1 MKKILVT
8 MSIVLGMFIL
18 MSNSGCEETT
28 KSQPSADEQLAKQT
42 EQAMQ
47 EANRETGYP
56 AITNFQEKKTMK
68 YIYELRDQ
76 ENLICHAYFFNEL
89 KGELGA
95 YIGKCIGYG
104 LPYSTQFS
112 NPEKVEVYNEWSSST
127 YGKGGV
133 YGTLPQPEPNG
144 LFMPGGLSAT
154 WLLLIDPETNE
165 PRPVYI
171 EPTIVVSPF
180 KLK

>member
-1 MKKILVT
+1 MKKVLFLIALFALVLT
-8 MSIVLGMFIL
+8 S
-18 MSNSGCEETT
+18 CEETT
-28 KSQPSADEQLAKQT
+28 KAPSADLELAQQT

-56 AITNFQEKKTMK
+56 AITNFQEKKVMK

-76 ENLICHAYFFNEL
+76 ENLVCHAYFFNEL

-112 NPEKVEVYNEWSSST
+112 NPEKVVSYLAAVR
-127 YGKGGV
+127 GGTTNSLSYEGNGV
-133 YGTLPQPEPNG
+133 GTIPQPEPNG
-144 LFMPGGLSAT
+144 LFMPDGLSAT

-171 EPTIVVSPF
+171 EPAIVVSPF

>member
-1 MKKILVT
+1 MKRITLLT
-8 MSIVLGMFIL
+8 LIVVLIALGSTL
-18 MSNSGCEETT
+18 L
-28 KSQPSADEQLAKQT
+28 PSCTSTPTAPTADQVLEKQT
-42 EQAMQ
+42 ETAMS
-47 EANRETGYP
+47 EANREVGYP
-56 AITNFQEKKTMK
+56 AIINFQEKKVMK

-76 ENLICHAYFFNEL
+76 ENLVCHAYFFNEL

-112 NPEKVEVYNEWSSST
+112 NPERLE
-127 YGKGGV
+127 KGG
-133 YGTLPQPEPNG
+133 YSGSYWGIGMPQPEPNG
-144 LFMPGGLSAT
+144 LFMPDGLSAT
-154 WLLLIDPETNE
+154 WLLLIDPEDGE